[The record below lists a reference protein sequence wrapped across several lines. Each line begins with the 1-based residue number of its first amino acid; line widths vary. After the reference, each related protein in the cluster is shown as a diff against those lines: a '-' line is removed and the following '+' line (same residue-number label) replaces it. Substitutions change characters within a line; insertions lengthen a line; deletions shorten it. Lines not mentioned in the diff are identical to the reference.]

1 MNSWRVDADLE
12 DCPALAALVVLL
24 HVAVAAAPWF
34 AGCEAWLGLLLS
46 SGCAAALPGALRAVP
61 GPRCPIRRLG
71 HADGVLTV
79 TLACGERCPAT
90 VVAAS
95 RVLADI
101 AFCRL
106 EVTGQMLDLWIPR
119 YAMTAADY
127 RRLKVGIRCRDA
139 AEAR

>member
-1 MNSWRVDADLE
+1 MSAWCVDVGLA
-12 DCPALAALVVLL
+12 DCPAVAALVVLL

-34 AGCEAWLGLLLS
+34 AGCETWLSLVLS

-61 GPRCPIRRLG
+61 GPLCPIRGLG

-79 TLACGERCPAT
+79 TLAGGQRHPAT
-90 VVAAS
+90 VLASS
-95 RVLADI
+95 RVLPDI

-127 RRLKVGIRCRDA
+127 RRLKVGIRCPGA
-139 AEAR
+139 AAAR

>member
-1 MNSWRVDADLE
+1 MSSWRVDVDLE
-12 DCPALAALVVLL
+12 DCPALAGLVVLL
-24 HVAVAAAPWF
+24 HVAAAAAPWF
-34 AGCEAWLGLLLS
+34 AGCETWLSLALS
-46 SGCAAALPGALRAVP
+46 CGCAAALPGALRAVP

-79 TLACGERCPAT
+79 TLAGGDRRPAT
-90 VVAAS
+90 VAASS

-106 EVTGQMLDLWIPR
+106 EVTGQKLDLWIPR

-127 RRLKVGIRCRDA
+127 RRLKVGIRCQGEA
-139 AEAR
+139 AAR